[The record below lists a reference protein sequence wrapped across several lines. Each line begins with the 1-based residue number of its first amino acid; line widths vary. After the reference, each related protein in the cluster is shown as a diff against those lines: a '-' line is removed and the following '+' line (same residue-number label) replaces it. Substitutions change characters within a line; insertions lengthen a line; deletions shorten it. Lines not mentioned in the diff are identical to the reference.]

1 MVRSNCGLIQRMGMY
16 NIFIFEYLHRDGE
29 LISDTKEEHAHYL
42 KNALSSTKRHLN
54 AVKISKLWERYF
66 IAGSLCF
73 FFSVV
78 FYIVAKRTWLL
89 YLLWILL
96 FSLFTTPDS
105 TSIAQLKQI
114 TDHKP
119 VVQNDWTHQREHSMC
134 QNTESVPPTTSI
146 PLTEELPLHGTPT
159 SVGVTQ
165 VAVDINGLGVPA
177 EDIPYGE

>member
-1 MVRSNCGLIQRMGMY
+1 MY

-29 LISDTKEEHAHYL
+29 LISDTEEEHAHYL
-42 KNALSSTKRHLN
+42 KNALSSTKKHLN
-54 AVKISKLWERYF
+54 AVKISELWERYS

-78 FYIVAKRTWLL
+78 FYIVAKRTRLL

-96 FSLFTTPDS
+96 SSLFTTPDS
-105 TSIAQLKQI
+105 TSIAHLKHI
-114 TDHKP
+114 TDHEP
-119 VVQNDWTHQREHSMC
+119 VVLVDDPAQIVDVVNVNDWTHQCEHSKC

-146 PLTEELPLHGTPT
+146 PLTEELPSYSTPT

-165 VAVDINGLGVPA
+165 VAVDINGLVVPA